1 MSGRQSRVPESFS
14 FAETD
19 PKHIFVTP
27 KFWSS
32 ASFRTDLGF
41 NLVIRA
47 ATGTLV

>member
-1 MSGRQSRVPESFS
+1 MSSRQSRVPEGFS

-19 PKHIFVTP
+19 PKQIFVTP
-27 KFWSS
+27 KFWNF
-32 ASFRTDLGF
+32 ASFRTDLGL